1 MKLRCLLIALAFLAA
16 FASDSWGQSKQP
28 SSKATQQ
35 KSNEQDRGTESSPV
49 VVKVMP
55 TEKPKDE
62 LEAEKTKQ
70 ESDRQLVKLTGDL
83 ANYTQLLFG
92 ATAALVIAAAGL
104 VILGFYQ
111 SRDTKRSIK
120 AAEDSARIAARA
132 LTELERP
139 FVGIEITSVG
149 FSVKDPKS
157 DPYVM
162 LEGDLRFR
170 FANYGRTPA
179 TIIELF
185 DEFHVCEPG
194 KMPDPVNPEI
204 EGIKFPFGFIVGAN
218 RRSPPSTRSQSEGI
232 DQNIWLTF
240 TAGESELF
248 LIGFI
253 RFRDIFDN
261 RHLTG
266 FCLRFDKRDGRFFFN
281 GDERYNYT
289 YEEKKKRA
297 DPP

>member
-1 MKLRCLLIALAFLAA
+1 MSLNITSASTTTFSERLLRAHEASLPIDCTRILAA

-83 ANYTQLLFG
+83 ANYTQFLFG

-162 LEGDLRFR
+162 LEGRPQVQIRELWSNASNNYRTLRR
-170 FANYGRTPA
+170 ISRMRTWQDA
-179 TIIELF
+179 
-185 DEFHVCEPG
+185 
-194 KMPDPVNPEI
+194 
-204 EGIKFPFGFIVGAN
+204 
-218 RRSPPSTRSQSEGI
+218 RS
-232 DQNIWLTF
+232 
-240 TAGESELF
+240 A
-248 LIGFI
+248 
-253 RFRDIFDN
+253 
-261 RHLTG
+261 
-266 FCLRFDKRDGRFFFN
+266 
-281 GDERYNYT
+281 
-289 YEEKKKRA
+289 
-297 DPP
+297 